1 MTDDSAEIERQK
13 LLYRLQHIIP
23 RSLSTSSFYNDKLQ
37 IPWSKTADG
46 PQDVEF
52 QMTWGKVA
60 GSNRFKVC
68 TVFLAITLYELLKV
82 NCQIQYYKLTYF

>member
-1 MTDDSAEIERQK
+1 MTDDSAELERQK

-23 RSLSTSSFYNDKLQ
+23 CSLSTSSFYNNKLQ
-37 IPWSKTADG
+37 IPSSNKTSAGG

-68 TVFLAITLYELLKV
+68 IVCLARTLYQVLKV
-82 NCQIQYYKLTYF
+82 NLSDTNITN

>member
-1 MTDDSAEIERQK
+1 MTDDSAELERQK

-23 RSLSTSSFYNDKLQ
+23 RSLSTSSFYNNKLQ
-37 IPWSKTADG
+37 IPSSTTSDG

-60 GSNRFKVC
+60 GSNKFKVC
-68 TVFLAITLYELLKV
+68 IVCLAK
-82 NCQIQYYKLTYF
+82 